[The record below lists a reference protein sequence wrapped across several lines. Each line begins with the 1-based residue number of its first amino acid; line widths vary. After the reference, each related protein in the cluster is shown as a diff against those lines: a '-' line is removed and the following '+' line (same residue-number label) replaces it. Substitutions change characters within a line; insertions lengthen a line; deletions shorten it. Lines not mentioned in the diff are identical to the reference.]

1 MKFFDKFKKPAEKK
15 EKPVKKEKPIK
26 KKEVEKVKK
35 EKPIKKPVKKPAKPV
50 KKESL
55 KPALRKKTK
64 EKILIDKFLKS
75 PWVTEKAT
83 DLAKQNKYIFKVD
96 KKADKIK
103 VKRAIE
109 KMYDVQVV
117 GVNIINIHPKPRRLG
132 RTIGLKPGFKK
143 AIVAV
148 AEGDKIE
155 IMKA

>member
-1 MKFFDKFKKPAEKK
+1 MKFFDKFKKTAEKK
-15 EKPVKKEKPIK
+15 EKPVKKEKPAK
-26 KKEVEKVKK
+26 KKEVKNVKK
-35 EKPIKKPVKKPAKPV
+35 EKAVKKPAKPA
-50 KKESL
+50 KKENL

-103 VKRAIE
+103 VKKAIE
-109 KMYDVQVV
+109 KMYDVQVI

-132 RTIGLKPGFKK
+132 RTVGLKPGFKK
-143 AIVAV
+143 AIVAL

-155 IMKA
+155 IIKA

>member
-1 MKFFDKFKKPAEKK
+1 MKFFDKFKKPADKK
-15 EKPVKKEKPIK
+15 EKSVKKEKPAK
-26 KKEVEKVKK
+26 KKEIKSIKKVKK
-35 EKPIKKPVKKPAKPV
+35 EKTVKKPAKLA

-55 KPALRKKTK
+55 KPSLRKKTK

-109 KMYDVQVV
+109 KMYDVQVI

-132 RTIGLKPGFKK
+132 RTVGLKPGFKK
-143 AIVAV
+143 AIVAL

-155 IMKA
+155 VIKA

>member
-1 MKFFDKFKKPAEKK
+1 MKFFDKFKKPTEKK
-15 EKPVKKEKPIK
+15 EKSAKKEKPAK
-26 KKEVEKVKK
+26 KKEVKNIKK
-35 EKPIKKPVKKPAKPV
+35 EKIVKKQAEPK
-50 KKESL
+50 KKENL
-55 KPALRKKTK
+55 KPTLRKKTK

>member
-1 MKFFDKFKKPAEKK
+1 MSLFDKFKKTTEKKEKLVKK
-15 EKPVKKEKPIK
+15 EKPVKKN
-26 KKEVEKVKK
+26 EVKNVKK
-35 EKPIKKPVKKPAKPV
+35 EKAVKKPAKPM

-64 EKILIDKFLKS
+64 ENILIDKFLKS

-109 KMYDVQVV
+109 KMYDVQVI
-117 GVNIINIHPKPRRLG
+117 GVNIINIHPKLRRLG

-143 AIVAV
+143 AIVAL

-155 IMKA
+155 IIKA

>member
-1 MKFFDKFKKPAEKK
+1 MSLFDKFKKSAEKK
-15 EKPVKKEKPIK
+15 EKPAKKKEVKNVKKEKA
-26 KKEVEKVKK
+26 VKK
-35 EKPIKKPVKKPAKPV
+35 LTKPAK
-50 KKESL
+50 KEIL
-55 KPALRKKTK
+55 KPTLRKKTK

-96 KKADKIK
+96 KRANKIK

-109 KMYDVQVV
+109 KMYDVQVI

-143 AIVAV
+143 AIVAI

-155 IMKA
+155 IIKA

>member
-1 MKFFDKFKKPAEKK
+1 MKFFDKFKKPAEEK
-15 EKPVKKEKPIK
+15 EKPVKKEKSVK
-26 KKEVEKVKK
+26 KKEIKKVKK
-35 EKPIKKPVKKPAKPV
+35 EKAVKKLTKTA

-83 DLAKQNKYIFKVD
+83 DLAKQNKYVFKVD

-109 KMYDVQVV
+109 KMYDVQVI

-132 RTIGLKPGFKK
+132 RIVGLKPGFKK
-143 AIVAV
+143 AIVAI

-155 IMKA
+155 IIKA

>member
-1 MKFFDKFKKPAEKK
+1 MGLFDKFKKPAEKK
-15 EKPVKKEKPIK
+15 GKSVKKEKPAK
-26 KKEVEKVKK
+26 KKEVKKVKK
-35 EKPIKKPVKKPAKPV
+35 EKIVKKPVKPAK
-50 KKESL
+50 KEIL

-96 KKADKIK
+96 KKANKIK
-103 VKRAIE
+103 VKKAIE
-109 KMYDVQVV
+109 KMYDVQVI

-143 AIVAV
+143 AIVAL

-155 IMKA
+155 IIKA

>member
-15 EKPVKKEKPIK
+15 EKPVKKEKPTK
-26 KKEVEKVKK
+26 KKEIKEVEKKKTVKK
-35 EKPIKKPVKKPAKPV
+35 QIKKPAKPV

-55 KPALRKKTK
+55 KPSLRKKTK

-143 AIVAV
+143 AIVAL

-155 IMKA
+155 IIKA

>member
-1 MKFFDKFKKPAEKK
+1 MSLFDKFKKPAEKK
-15 EKPVKKEKPIK
+15 EKLVKKEKPVKEKEIK
-26 KKEVEKVKK
+26 KVKK
-35 EKPIKKPVKKPAKPV
+35 EKAVKKPAEPK
-50 KKESL
+50 KKENL
-55 KPALRKKTK
+55 KPTLRKKTK

-155 IMKA
+155 IIKA

>member
-1 MKFFDKFKKPAEKK
+1 MKFFDKFKKTAEKKEKSVKK
-15 EKPVKKEKPIK
+15 EKPVKKKEIK
-26 KKEVEKVKK
+26 KVKK
-35 EKPIKKPVKKPAKPV
+35 EKTVEKPAKPA
-50 KKESL
+50 KKENL

-109 KMYDVQVV
+109 KMYDVQVI

-143 AIVAV
+143 AIVTL

-155 IMKA
+155 VIKA

>member
-1 MKFFDKFKKPAEKK
+1 MKFFDKFKKSAEKK
-15 EKPVKKEKPIK
+15 EKPVKKEKPAEK
-26 KKEVEKVKK
+26 KKVKK
-35 EKPIKKPVKKPAKPV
+35 VEKEKAVKKLAKPAK
-50 KKESL
+50 KENL
-55 KPALRKKTK
+55 KPVLRKKTK

-96 KKADKIK
+96 KKANKIK

-109 KMYDVQVV
+109 KMYDVQVI

-155 IMKA
+155 IIKA